1 MPELLRGPTRSIGDD
16 ASEGG
21 SLKRPAAATAKKRPH
36 RVLTPVLVYGVV
48 KLSTDIVGFMVEC
61 GVVGRP
67 LSCKKPFPEVGE
79 EPSHLVEGCLRAR
92 MAVQTPKTRPC
103 NRPFRSSVLAAHNGI
118 GSGTRS
124 VGRRHAPQM
133 PRRSRRSQLHAR
145 QMLPLLPKAMRRTT
159 DHLQASGSSTRCR
172 KVASTS
178 CVSCVCQGANTFS
191 S

>member
-1 MPELLRGPTRSIGDD
+1 MPDLLTGATRGIGDD
-16 ASEGG
+16 GSEGG
-21 SLKRPAAATAKKRPH
+21 SLNRPAADTVKKRPP
-36 RVLTPVLVYGVV
+36 RVLTLVLVYGVV
-48 KLSTDIVGFMVEC
+48 KPCTDIVGFMVEC
-61 GVVGRP
+61 GLVGRP
-67 LSCKKPFPEVGE
+67 LSCIKSLLEVGE

-92 MAVQTPKTRPC
+92 AAVQTPKTRPC
-103 NRPFRSSVLAAHNGI
+103 NRPFRSSVLAAHKGI

-124 VGRRHAPQM
+124 VGRGHAPQM

-145 QMLPLLPKAMRRTT
+145 QLLPLLPKAMKRTT
-159 DHLQASGSSTRCR
+159 NHLQTSGSSTRCR